1 MARFALRRLGERS
14 DLSVPRGA
22 APMGARYDADAFGR
36 FSEAIARFLGTGRFL
51 FGQTVFVLGW
61 IILNTVGM
69 VKHWDPYPFI
79 LLNLAFSTQAAYAAP
94 LILLAQ
100 NRQDDRD
107 RANIERDREVAARTQ
122 ADTEFLAREL
132 AAVRLALADVV
143 TTKDLEDSME
153 RMAKLIADQLKD
165 SPGTPAPPDGHRQAR
180 DGHARDGQARRADG
194 SLPGEPLGSQR

>member
-1 MARFALRRLGERS
+1 MARLTARLTERN

-22 APMGARYDADAFGR
+22 TPRMGARYDADAFGR

-51 FGQTVFVLGW
+51 VGQTGLVIGW
-61 IILNTVGM
+61 IVLNTVGLIN
-69 VKHWDPYPFI
+69 HWDPYPFI

-132 AAVRLALADVV
+132 ASVRLALEKMV
-143 TTKDLEDSME
+143 TTQDLEDALE
-153 RMAKLIADQLKD
+153 RMAKLITDQLGEN
-165 SPGTPAPPDGHRQAR
+165 PVPADETAGSGASGDGLLAG
-180 DGHARDGQARRADG
+180 DA
-194 SLPGEPLGSQR
+194 LGPQR

>member
-1 MARFALRRLGERS
+1 MARLSARLNERA

-22 APMGARYDADAFGR
+22 TPRMGARYDADAFGR

-51 FGQTVFVLGW
+51 AGQTVLVIGW
-61 IILNTVGM
+61 VVLNTIGLI
-69 VKHWDPYPFI
+69 KHWDPYPFI

-132 AAVRLALADVV
+132 ASVRLALEKMV
-143 TTKDLEDSME
+143 TTQDLEDSLD
-153 RMAKLIADQLKD
+153 RMAKLITDQIGE
-165 SPGTPAPPDGHRQAR
+165 SPVPAEEA
-180 DGHARDGQARRADG
+180 AE
-194 SLPGEPLGSQR
+194 LPGSGPSGDGLLPGDALGPQR

>member
-1 MARFALRRLGERS
+1 WMTCWTTCCRWAGGGREAEMARLAARLGERA

-22 APMGARYDADAFGR
+22 TPRMGARYDADAFGR

-51 FGQTVFVLGW
+51 AGQTVLVVGW
-61 IILNTVGM
+61 IILNTIGIIR
-69 VKHWDPYPFI
+69 HWDPYPFI

-107 RANIERDREVAARTQ
+107 RASVERDREVAARTQ

-143 TTKDLEDSME
+143 TTQDLDE
-153 RMAKLIADQLKD
+153 RLSQLEKLLADRQ
-165 SPGTPAPPDGHRQAR
+165 PARPAG
-180 DGHARDGQARRADG
+180 
-194 SLPGEPLGSQR
+194 

>member
-1 MARFALRRLGERS
+1 MARISLWRPGERA
-14 DLSVPRGA
+14 DLSVPRGS
-22 APMGARYDADAFGR
+22 PQMGARYDADAFGR
-36 FSEAIARFLGTGRFL
+36 FAEAMARFLGTGRFIV
-51 FGQTVFVLGW
+51 GQTVFVVVW
-61 IILNTVGM
+61 IVFNTIGFL
-69 VKHWDPYPFI
+69 KHWDPYPFI

-143 TTKDLEDSME
+143 TTQDLEDSLAQL
-153 RMAKLIADQLKD
+153 AKLIADQRPQKPPELYA
-165 SPGTPAPPDGHRQAR
+165 TPDGHP
-180 DGHARDGQARRADG
+180 G
-194 SLPGEPLGSQR
+194 SAAPDH

>member
-1 MARFALRRLGERS
+1 MARLSARLGARLGERA

-22 APMGARYDADAFGR
+22 TPRMGARYDADAFGR
-36 FSEAIARFLGTGRFL
+36 FSEAIARFLGTGKFL
-51 FGQTVFVLGW
+51 AGQTVFVVLW
-61 IILNTVGM
+61 IILNTIGIIN
-69 VKHWDPYPFI
+69 HWDPYPFI

-132 AAVRLALADVV
+132 AAVRLALEKMV
-143 TTKDLEDSME
+143 TTQDLDDALD
-153 RMAKLIADQLKD
+153 RMAKLITE
-165 SPGTPAPPDGHRQAR
+165 SRPPGN
-180 DGHARDGQARRADG
+180 G
-194 SLPGEPLGSQR
+194 SLPGDPLGPQR